1 MIASLARIPRAE
13 DAARGSSYM
22 AMLYGAYRRGH
33 QIYIDETKKYLLAFK
48 ITSRDVCAT
57 STCLKLN
64 YLKIIG
70 LNPTVLKK
78 SNLLR
83 DRITNYI
90 CYLKI

>member
-1 MIASLARIPRAE
+1 MGTLYRAYG
-13 DAARGSSYM
+13 RGSPN
-22 AMLYGAYRRGH
+22 
-33 QIYIDETKKYLLAFK
+33 ICLLLK
-48 ITSRDVCAT
+48 LLVEMYKVTRAT

-70 LNPTVLKK
+70 LHPTVLKK
-78 SNLLR
+78 SNLLL